1 MSENMGKTCLL
12 KSLFFLEKV
21 EGTRSGPR
29 VKKKFQ
35 RTLIFFLQVSAHS
48 VVHTL
53 DQIFQISKMIT
64 FVYQMAYYVM
74 QDLRISSNI

>member
-1 MSENMGKTCLL
+1 MGKNQFALNHFL
-12 KSLFFLEKV
+12 KEKV
-21 EGTRSGPR
+21 EGSRTGPR
-29 VKKKFQ
+29 SKSEEKIS
-35 RTLIFFLQVSAHS
+35 LIFFSKFQLIVWCT
-48 VVHTL
+48 VHTL